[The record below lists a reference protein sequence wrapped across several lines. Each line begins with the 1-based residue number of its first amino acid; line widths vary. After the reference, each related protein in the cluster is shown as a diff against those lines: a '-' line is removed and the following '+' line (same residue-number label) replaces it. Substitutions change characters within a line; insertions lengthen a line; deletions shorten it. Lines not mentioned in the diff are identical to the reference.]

1 MGDRRT
7 IKERDNELDRL
18 FALSS
23 EQFIKARNE
32 LVAKLK
38 ASGDQK
44 RALQVKALSKPT
56 VAVWAINQLV
66 RLQPEKLAAL
76 LQAGDSLRAT
86 QARALRSKD
95 SQVELLRTAAQSERQ
110 ALGEL
115 IRGAEEILANAGHP
129 RSASLLGR
137 IESTLHA
144 IATGNGAERELLR
157 AGHLDRELQAVGF
170 PSPAG
175 RVPIAQSSSHA
186 AGQTAPRPAGEEL
199 QELRAEVRRAQR
211 EEAALS
217 AALSKSERVAH
228 RLRLRAEQAEEAA
241 TQVRRESATAQQAV
255 AAARE
260 ALADAKR
267 RLERSNA
274 ALAAATSK
282 Q

>member
-1 MGDRRT
+1 MADRRAV
-7 IKERDNELDRL
+7 KERDSELDRL
-18 FALSS
+18 FALSP
-23 EQFIKARNE
+23 EQFTNARNE
-32 LVAKLK
+32 LVAKLT
-38 ASGDQK
+38 ASRDQE
-44 RALQVKALSKPT
+44 RASQVKALSKPT
-56 VAVWAINQLV
+56 LAVWAINQLA

-76 LQAGDSLRAT
+76 LQAGERLRAT

-115 IRGAEEILANAGHP
+115 IRAAEDILAHAGHP

-144 IATGNGAERELLR
+144 SATGNGAERELLR

-170 PSPAG
+170 PSATG
-175 RVPIAQSSSHA
+175 GVPTAPLLSHA
-186 AGQTAPRPAGEEL
+186 AGQQAPRPAREEL
-199 QELRAEVRRAQR
+199 KRLRTEARRAQR
-211 EEAALS
+211 EEGARS
-217 AALSKSERVAH
+217 AALRKSEQLAQ

-241 TQVRRESATAQQAV
+241 TQARRESATAQQAV

-274 ALAAATSK
+274 ALAAVTGK

>member
-1 MGDRRT
+1 MADRRT
-7 IKERDNELDRL
+7 IKERDSELDRL
-18 FALSS
+18 FALSA
-23 EQFIKARNE
+23 EQFTNARNE
-32 LVAKLK
+32 LVSKLK

-44 RALQVKALSKPT
+44 RAAQVKALSKPT
-56 VAVWAINQLV
+56 VAVWAINQLA

-76 LQAGDSLRAT
+76 LEAGERLRAT
-86 QARALRSKD
+86 QARDLRSKD
-95 SQVELLRTAAQSERQ
+95 SQVELLRGAVQSERQ
-110 ALGEL
+110 ALGDL
-115 IRGAEEILANAGHP
+115 IRAAEEILANAGHP

-144 IATGNGAERELLR
+144 IATGNSAERELLR

-170 PSPAG
+170 PSAAG
-175 RVPIAQSSSHA
+175 GVPTAPSSSHA

-199 QELRAEVRRAQR
+199 QQLRAEVRRAQR
-211 EEAALS
+211 EERALS
-217 AALSKSERVAH
+217 AALSKSEHVAQ

-241 TQVRRESATAQQAV
+241 TQARRESATAQQAV
-255 AAARE
+255 GAARE

-274 ALAAATSK
+274 ALAAATGK